1 MKQNVKNKDISKLY
15 NLSEKTIE
23 SIKSPEIKNEY
34 KEFKQDLIEK
44 GFQMLINQSELKVIY
59 FKILLQY

>member
-34 KEFKQDLIEK
+34 KEFK
-44 GFQMLINQSELKVIY
+44 
-59 FKILLQY
+59 